1 VGTALRV
8 KDSVW
13 PNDSS
18 CFREVRVYDRSAMTI
33 GVTEQELIQ
42 WFADKAY
49 EPMWVYLT
57 VVGLMFISSFGFPLP
72 EEVTLVASGLVA
84 HIAHNPENYPV
95 PEGAGPNAV
104 NMWVL
109 AAVAFF
115 AVLSSD
121 LLVYFIGKFIGKRFR
136 GNPRFEKWHQSKS
149 FQKAEAW
156 TAKYGSWASGIFRF
170 TPGLRFPG
178 HMACGLLGVPTWK
191 FIAVDGAA
199 ALLTVPTQ
207 IILLGIYGD
216 VILENFKVVKIV
228 ILAVLAIFVLWLLI
242 KKLPQLRRRDS

>member
-1 VGTALRV
+1 MMFGI
-8 KDSVW
+8 S
-13 PNDSS
+13 
-18 CFREVRVYDRSAMTI
+18 
-33 GVTEQELIQ
+33 EQEIIQ

-84 HIAHNPENYPV
+84 HVAHNPSRYPI
-95 PEGAGPNAV
+95 PEGAGPNVV

-115 AVLSSD
+115 AVLGSD
-121 LLVYFIGKFIGKRFR
+121 LLVYLIGKYVGKHFR
-136 GNPRFEKWHQSKS
+136 GNPRFEKWHNSKT
-149 FQKAEAW
+149 FQKAESW

-178 HMACGLLGVPTWK
+178 HMACGLLGVPFWK
-191 FIAVDGAA
+191 FVAVDGTA

-207 IILLGIYGD
+207 IILIGIYGD
-216 VILENFKVVKIV
+216 VILENFKVVKMV
-228 ILAVLAIFVLWLLI
+228 LLALLVLLGLWFVI
-242 KKLPQLRRRDS
+242 KKLPHLLGRAS